1 MKRGQGALE
10 YLITYG
16 WAILIIVIIGGA
28 LFALGV
34 FNPSTW
40 GTNKR
45 ATGFS
50 SLQIDD
56 WKLSQ
61 ASNLTLIVGNKFG
74 REITVW
80 IVNASR
86 PETTGYCDVI
96 IAPPGEILTLDATGT
111 QLAATDGDCLSGLNV
126 GDSYT
131 LSVQVVFAAGSLNHT
146 DSGVITG
153 KME

>member
-1 MKRGQGALE
+1 MRKGQGALE

-28 LFALGV
+28 LFALGI

-50 SLQIDD
+50 SLQISD
-56 WKLSQ
+56 WKVDTEE
-61 ASNLTLIVGNKFG
+61 NLTLIVGNKFG
-74 REITVW
+74 KEITIW
-80 IVNASR
+80 AVNATR
-86 PETTGYCDVI
+86 TDVS
-96 IAPPGEILTLDATGT
+96 AVCEGVYSGHTLTLDSTAVQLNSTNGACLTGMNT
-111 QLAATDGDCLSGLNV
+111 GDA
-126 GDSYT
+126 YT
-131 LSVQVVFAAGSLNHT
+131 LNVQVVFSAGSLNHT

-153 KME
+153 KIE